1 MVTNV
6 TNLGRSGLYDWLV
19 QRLSAVILAAYTL
32 FLLAFFITHSGLG
45 HAEWVTFFQHRWMKG
60 FSLLSLLALIGH
72 AWVGMWT
79 ISTDYLKPLVLRFL
93 FQSGCSLVLFVYL
106 VWGVRIVWGI

>member
-6 TNLGRSGLYDWLV
+6 TNFGRSGLHDWLV
-19 QRLSAVILAAYTL
+19 QRLSALVLAAYTL
-32 FLLAFFITHSGLG
+32 FLLVFLLINPDLD
-45 HAEWVTFFQHRWMKG
+45 HARWMELFQQRWVRG
-60 FSLLSLLALIGH
+60 FTLLALVALIGH

-79 ISTDYLKPLVLRFL
+79 ISTDYLKPLLLRFL

-106 VWGVRIVWGI
+106 VWGVRIVWSI